1 MRWQDHI
8 VASPDVLHGAPR
20 FKGTPIPV
28 SLVLDDLAVGTTMEE
43 LHQDYPSLQP
53 EAVAAAL
60 AYAAALATDPA
71 RE

>member
-8 VASPDVLHGAPR
+8 VASPDTLHGAPR
-20 FKGTPIPV
+20 FKGTRIPV
-28 SLVLDDLAVGTTMEE
+28 SLVLEDLAVGATMEE

-60 AYAAALATDPA
+60 AYAAALASHRRP
-71 RE
+71 E